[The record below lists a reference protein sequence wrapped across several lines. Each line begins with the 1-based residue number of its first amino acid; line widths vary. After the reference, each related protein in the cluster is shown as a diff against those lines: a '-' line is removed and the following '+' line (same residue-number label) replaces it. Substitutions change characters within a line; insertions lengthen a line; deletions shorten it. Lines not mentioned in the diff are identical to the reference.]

1 MDKFL
6 SHETSEYPPPLL
18 KCGDMRFGNKP
29 ELVKCIE
36 MLPTIIRSTEASS
49 TSGAVL
55 EGSVLVNMGKPKD
68 IFFFLSIRK
77 FWLLFFKKS
86 VFEHRN
92 LNFRQISIKLWE
104 DIHIYGLFR

>member
-68 IFFFLSIRK
+68 LFFFEYTKILAIIFQK
-77 FWLLFFKKS
+77 IGF
-86 VFEHRN
+86 
-92 LNFRQISIKLWE
+92 
-104 DIHIYGLFR
+104 